1 MTVDYI
7 QVLPF
12 SLLLGLSLAIC
23 SFLVLTKNLHLHRS
37 ARGHHGSAIQSA
49 HQLPTTRIGGVGVI
63 IVLITA
69 FLVVTPEAYK
79 AEFALFS
86 LSLVPV
92 FVAGLAEDIGCEIAP
107 KWRLLA
113 AMLSSILAILLLGM
127 WVSRAGVPYVD
138 AVIAFAPVGIALTIF
153 TSVGI
158 CNAFNLIDGI
168 NGLAGV
174 TGIVT
179 AVGLSVIAQRAGEPS
194 LAIVVLFIVPALLG
208 FLVLNFPFG
217 KIFLGDAGAYSLGHF
232 LAWVAIILMA
242 RVDNVSTFAIVLV
255 FFWPI
260 ADTFLAMYRRQKN
273 GKQTTQPDRLHFH
286 QLVMRAL
293 EICCV
298 GRVNRH
304 YSNPLTTVVLTPFI
318 VMPVIIGVVLWDKP
332 LAAAIALAIF
342 ASLFFGSFQ
351 LGLFVAKKRP
361 ALLKRGF
368 NKANIFK
375 QWWRK

>member
-1 MTVDYI
+1 MTIEYVH
-7 QVLPF
+7 VLPF
-12 SLLLGLSLAIC
+12 GLLFGLSLGIC
-23 SFLVLTKNLHLHRS
+23 GLLVLTRNLHLHRS
-37 ARGHHGSAIQSA
+37 ARGHGGSAVQSA
-49 HQLPTTRIGGVGVI
+49 HQLPTTRIGGVGIV

-79 AEFALFS
+79 TEFALFS

-92 FVAGLAEDIGCEIAP
+92 FVAGFAEDTGYEIAP

-113 AMLSSILAILLLGM
+113 AMLSSILAILLLGL
-127 WVSRAGVPYVD
+127 WISRAGVPYVD

-153 TSVGI
+153 TTAGI

-179 AVGLSVIAQRAGEPS
+179 SVGLSLIAQRAGAPS

-208 FLVLNFPFG
+208 FLALNFPFG

-232 LAWVAIILMA
+232 LAWIAIILMA
-242 RVDNVSTFAIVLV
+242 RVDTVSPFAIVLV

-298 GRVNRH
+298 GRTNRR

-318 VMPVIIGVVLWDKP
+318 MMPVIIGVILWDKS
-332 LAAAIALAIF
+332 LAAAIALAMF

-351 LGLFVAKKRP
+351 LGLGVVKKRP
-361 ALLKRGF
+361 AAPKRWLQRS
-368 NKANIFK
+368 KDL
-375 QWWRK
+375 